1 MTNRKALSSAA
12 EAAPLPQQLNLEVRR
27 FLADAILFNTQVA
40 EKLGMNNTDMQCLHL
55 LQLNGG
61 AMTPGELGRCC
72 GLSSGG
78 VTVVLDRLEKAGYV
92 TREPNPGDRRS
103 VIVRPVPAALRRL
116 EAIYRDKGEELAQV
130 LARYGQRELRL
141 ILDFFR
147 SANRY
152 GQDPAK
158 TA

>member
-1 MTNRKALSSAA
+1 MTIRKAVSSAA
-12 EAAPLPQQLNLEVRR
+12 EEAQLPLQLNLEVRR
-27 FLADAILFNTQVA
+27 FIAGAILFNTQVA

-92 TREPNPGDRRS
+92 TREPNPRDRRS
-103 VIVRPVPAALRRL
+103 VIVRPVAAAMRKL
-116 EAIYRDKGEELAQV
+116 ENIYRDKGEALAEV
-130 LARYGQRELRL
+130 LSRHPPRELRL

-147 SANRY
+147 GVNTY
-152 GQDPAK
+152 GQDPADG
-158 TA
+158 A